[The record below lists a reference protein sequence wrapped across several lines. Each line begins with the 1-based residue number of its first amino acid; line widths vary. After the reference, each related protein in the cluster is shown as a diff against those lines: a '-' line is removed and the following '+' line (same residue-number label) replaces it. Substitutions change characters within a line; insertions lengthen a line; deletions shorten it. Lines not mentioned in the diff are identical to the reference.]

1 MSCELD
7 WEGAEWTRWCLE
19 REKWTTGMEK
29 YFVCFEF
36 GLQVVYGLVKTIVT
50 SLMFEPS

>member
-1 MSCELD
+1 MS
-7 WEGAEWTRWCLE
+7 WTGKEQSGQDGVL
-19 REKWTTGMEK
+19 REKNGRQEWKK